1 VQPEPFADN
10 WAYLKAELIWLDR
23 LLSLTV
29 ARQRQETKAVDRLAR
44 SGADRVTSHWWQGM
58 VNLEGTASYDSPAET
73 PVRQAAPKASFQQQL
88 ETKIQVSQAQ
98 GIALGLPMLRD
109 RLHLSSFEKN
119 LLLIALAP
127 EISRRYS
134 RLYGYLQDPDP
145 SLGSAGWPSVD
156 LLLRLLCRTDRDW
169 QQGRQRLTIAA
180 PLVEQGWVEIVGS
193 PLLPFLNRSVKL
205 CDRLTDYLLAELPN
219 LDYLA
224 DRLAPT
230 GGDQSLLQVWQ
241 PAGDAAQLSWSNL
254 VLPPPLLESLQHLG
268 DAIRLAESIEGWG
281 FGSESVA
288 RVALL
293 AGPAGTGKTTAA
305 RTLAQSL
312 SLPLFSADLQSLHPA
327 EFPALLRQIQQRSPQ
342 ILLLKNAQLWLGRA
356 SPLPP
361 ADLHPLLHQRRL
373 TNCLT
378 LFSLERPQS
387 VQPLWRRQLDRA
399 FTFPLPSP
407 SQRLKLWQAAFPTQI
422 SLDPDL
428 DWQQLARHPL
438 SGGEIAAIAC
448 AAACLWHSDSS
459 NSPEPSL
466 KLTHIQAAL
475 NQVGYI
481 KLPKKDHGGSI

>member
-23 LLSLTV
+23 LLSMTV
-29 ARQRQETKAVDRLAR
+29 ARQRQETKAVDRFAR
-44 SGADRVTSHWWQGM
+44 SGADRVTSHWWKGL
-58 VNLEGTASYDSPAET
+58 VSLEGIASYDSPAET
-73 PVRQAAPKASFQQQL
+73 PARQAAPKASFQQQL
-88 ETKIQVSQAQ
+88 EAKIQVSQAQ

-119 LLLIALAP
+119 LVLIALAP

-134 RLYGYLQDPDP
+134 RLYAYLQDSDP

-180 PLVEQGWVEIVGS
+180 PLVQQGWVEIVGS

-219 LDYLA
+219 LDCFA
-224 DRLAPT
+224 DRLALS
-230 GGDQSLLQVWQ
+230 GDDRVLLQVWQ
-241 PAGDAAQLSWSNL
+241 PAVDQSQLTWAKL
-254 VLPPPLLESLQHLG
+254 VLPPPLLESVQHLG
-268 DAIRLAESIEGWG
+268 DSIRLAGSIESWG
-281 FGSESVA
+281 FGSESMA

-293 AGPAGTGKTTAA
+293 AGPSGTGKTTAA

-312 SLPLFSADLQSLHPA
+312 ALPLFSADLRSLHPA
-327 EFPALLRQIQQRSPQ
+327 EFPALLWQIQQRSSQ
-342 ILLLKNAQLWLGRA
+342 ILLLKNAQLWLGRS

-361 ADLHPLLHQRRL
+361 ADLHALLHQRRL
-373 TNCLT
+373 ANCLT
-378 LFSLERPQS
+378 LFSLERSQS
-387 VQPLWRRQLDRA
+387 VQPSWRRQLDRIL
-399 FTFPLPSP
+399 TFPLPSP

-422 SLDPDL
+422 PLDPEL
-428 DWQQLARHPL
+428 DWQQLAQHLL
-438 SGGEIAAIAC
+438 SGGEIGAIAC
-448 AAACLWHSDSS
+448 TAACLWHSESS
-459 NSPEPSL
+459 GLPQQRL

-475 NQVGYI
+475 NQAGYA
-481 KLPKKDHGGSI
+481 KQQKKTVES